1 MIKVDELTRA
11 IANRWDDIAAAL
23 GADRAR
29 VEYELIGLLRQLEV
43 EQGAAREAVVQAI
56 LALFQP
62 HARAHQLLLQ
72 AVRDTDPA
80 RAKGAGKP
88 AGFVA
93 RERYTTFPVFYG
105 TDRARGGVGGAGI
118 GFSGE
123 RGELSYGVAEV
134 SIPDDP
140 RMGKIDRPRWWKL
153 QFHED
158 PAKHVVVHSV
168 QPLSELEFVN
178 RARSTLD
185 GTPKKEVL
193 VFVHGYRVGFQDAVV
208 RTAQMAYDL
217 HFEGLAALYSWPSE
231 GSVPRYTV
239 DETNVAWSRPRFA
252 KFLAVV
258 RERLGADT
266 VHVVAHS
273 MGNRLLVETLAS
285 VAQPAAAGVAGL
297 NQIVFA
303 APDVDAA
310 TFRDLAQDL
319 RPKANRFTLYASSED
334 LALKAS
340 KAVHKYSRAGE
351 SGLDLVI
358 TESVDTVDVTAVD
371 TSLLG
376 HSYYAENRSVLSDL
390 FYVIRNGTPP
400 DDRFGLVA
408 KDRYGSR
415 YWSFRPS

>member
-1 MIKVDELTRA
+1 MIKVDELKRA

-23 GADRAR
+23 GADRTR

-43 EQGAAREAVVQAI
+43 EPGAAREAVVQAI

-62 HARAHQLLLQ
+62 HAHAYQLLLQ

-105 TDRARGGVGGAGI
+105 TDRAGGGAAGAGV

-123 RGELSYGVAEV
+123 RGELSY
-134 SIPDDP
+134 
-140 RMGKIDRPRWWKL
+140 
-153 QFHED
+153 
-158 PAKHVVVHSV
+158 
-168 QPLSELEFVN
+168 
-178 RARSTLD
+178 
-185 GTPKKEVL
+185 
-193 VFVHGYRVGFQDAVV
+193 
-208 RTAQMAYDL
+208 
-217 HFEGLAALYSWPSE
+217 
-231 GSVPRYTV
+231 
-239 DETNVAWSRPRFA
+239 
-252 KFLAVV
+252 
-258 RERLGADT
+258 
-266 VHVVAHS
+266 
-273 MGNRLLVETLAS
+273 
-285 VAQPAAAGVAGL
+285 GVAGL

-310 TFRDLAQDL
+310 TFKDLAQDF
-319 RPKANRFTLYASSED
+319 RPKAKRFTLYASSDD

-340 KAVHKYSRAGE
+340 KVVHKYSRAGE
-351 SGLDLVI
+351 SGLDLVV

-376 HSYYAENRSVLSDL
+376 HAYYGENRSVLSDL

-408 KDRYGSR
+408 KDRYGAR

>member
-1 MIKVDELTRA
+1 MIKADELARA
-11 IANRWDDIAAAL
+11 IANRWEDIAAAL
-23 GADRAR
+23 GADREQ
-29 VEYELIGLLRQLEV
+29 VEYELIGLLRRLELAQGP
-43 EQGAAREAVVQAI
+43 EQEAVIQLILALVQPFALAYQALVQAI
-56 LALFQP
+56 
-62 HARAHQLLLQ
+62 
-72 AVRDTDPA
+72 RDADPA

-88 AGFVA
+88 AGFVSKD
-93 RERYTTFPVFYG
+93 RYTKFPVFYG
-105 TDRARGGVGGAGI
+105 TDRARADSGAAFI

-140 RMGKIDRPRWWKL
+140 RMGKIERPRWWKL

-158 PAKHVVVHSV
+158 PAQHVVVHSV
-168 QPLSELEFVN
+168 QPLSELDFVN

-185 GTPKKEVL
+185 GTPKKEIL
-193 VFVHGYRVGFQDAVV
+193 VFVHGYRVGFKDAVV
-208 RTAQMAYDL
+208 RAAQMAYDL

-239 DETNVAWSRPRFA
+239 DEANVSWSRPRFA
-252 KFLAVV
+252 KFIAML
-258 RERLGADT
+258 RERVGADT

-273 MGNRLLVETLAS
+273 MGNRLVVETLAAMS
-285 VAQPAAAGVAGL
+285 QGAATGIAGL
-297 NQIVFA
+297 NQVVFA
-303 APDVDAA
+303 APDVDAG
-310 TFRDLAQDL
+310 TFKDLAEGF
-319 RPKANRFTLYASSED
+319 RPKANRFTSYASSED

-340 KAVHKYSRAGE
+340 KAIHKYPRAGE
-351 SGLDLVI
+351 SGLDLVV

-400 DDRFGLVA
+400 DERFGLVA

-415 YWSFRPS
+415 YWTFRP